1 MSGAYN
7 PDLAADRA
15 ALGKALLEAFTAKGF
30 RTVSSGGG
38 RETVVG
44 FTVKGMERV
53 EVRVYTTVV
62 GGSVRALG
70 KDAIRVVATYETREG
85 KERGL
90 ARTSRVFRTGTIA
103 AIVERAVER
112 ARKVYGDVRMV
123 ERCRSCGAPRFKASS
138 GKVVCAE
145 ACWDRPAVPVPP
157 PVPAPCIDGWEH
169 YASKETSD
177 ETAPTRGKKEGVK

>member
-7 PDLAADRA
+7 PAFAPDRA
-15 ALGKALLEAFTAKGF
+15 ALGKALLAAFAAKGF

-44 FTVKGMERV
+44 FPVKGMERV

-85 KERGL
+85 QERGL
-90 ARTSRVFRTGTIA
+90 AHTARVFRTGTID

-112 ARKVYGDVRMV
+112 AREVYRDVRTA
-123 ERCRSCGAPRFKASS
+123 ERCRCGAPRFKARS

-145 ACWDRPAVPVPP
+145 ACWDRPAAPVPP

-177 ETAPTRGKKEGVK
+177 ETAPMRGKKEGVK